1 MSTLKLDKDTRAAI
15 AEAVKQAQMEAME
28 IYEEKWVTGA
38 VLCKEIAMLSPNWL
52 ENFGWKLPRERI
64 EVTDDEGKKRVTR
77 WGYPL
82 HHIQRMIAEGRM
94 RTM

>member
-1 MSTLKLDKDTRAAI
+1 MDWKLL
-15 AEAVKQAQMEAME
+15 
-28 IYEEKWVTGA
+28 EEKIIATVAKVVMRYYEMYNEKYVTG
-38 VLCKEIAMLSPNWL
+38 VELCKQIAMFSPNWL

-64 EVTDDEGKKRVTR
+64 EVTGDDGKTRVTR

-94 RTM
+94 RKM

>member
-1 MSTLKLDKDTRAAI
+1 MDWKLL
-15 AEAVKQAQMEAME
+15 
-28 IYEEKWVTGA
+28 EEKIIAAVTKVVKLYYEMYNEKYVTGA
-38 VLCKEIAMLSPNWL
+38 ELCEQIAMFSPNWL

-64 EVTDDEGKKRVTR
+64 EVTGDDGKTRVTR

-94 RTM
+94 RSI

>member
-1 MSTLKLDKDTRAAI
+1 MDWKLL
-15 AEAVKQAQMEAME
+15 
-28 IYEEKWVTGA
+28 EEKIIATVAKAVAKVVTRYYEMYNEKYVTGA
-38 VLCKEIAMLSPNWL
+38 ELCNQIAMFSPNWL

-64 EVTDDEGKKRVTR
+64 EVTGYDGKTRVTR

-94 RTM
+94 RKM

>member
-1 MSTLKLDKDTRAAI
+1 MTLDKATREAI
-15 AEAVKQAQMEAME
+15 AQAVKQAQIEAAE
-28 IYEEKWVTGA
+28 IYDEKYVTGKE
-38 VLCKEIAMLSPNWL
+38 LCKQIAMFSPNWL

-64 EVTDDEGKKRVTR
+64 EVTDDEGQKRVTR

-94 RTM
+94 RDM

>member
-1 MSTLKLDKDTRAAI
+1 MDDILRAEI
-15 AEAVKQAQMEAME
+15 VTTVRQAQIEAAEM
-28 IYEEKWVTGA
+28 YNEKYVTGA
-38 VLCKEIAMLSPNWL
+38 ELCKQIAMFSPNWL

-64 EVTDDEGKKRVTR
+64 EVTGDDGKTRVTR

-94 RTM
+94 RSI